1 MRNLK
6 FVKTFKLSNKPT
18 QLYQIDDNNLL
29 VGTEGGK
36 IEHWTVDNGECKK
49 IYDAHPESEAGISAI
64 LELTS
69 QSELLRGEPF
79 DANAPLEFKLI
90 ATASEGAKEFRLW
103 KLHLETQTLYP
114 YLKIETTITD
124 GIKYLCESSDTQI
137 VAANEKVI
145 KFYDFIDKGEKD
157 KNEKEKKDKA
167 ELNK

>member
-1 MRNLK
+1 MIEITWSHTVIQSSATVLAFSNYNDQVVNLGLIDLKMRNLK

-18 QLYQIDDNNLL
+18 RLYQIDDNNLL

-49 IYDAHPESEAGISAI
+49 IYDAHPESDAGISAI

-79 DANAPLEFKLI
+79 DPNAPLEFKLI

-103 KLHLETQTLYP
+103 KLHMETQTL
-114 YLKIETTITD
+114 
-124 GIKYLCESSDTQI
+124 
-137 VAANEKVI
+137 
-145 KFYDFIDKGEKD
+145 
-157 KNEKEKKDKA
+157 
-167 ELNK
+167 